1 MNVII
6 LCEGETDQIILSEY
20 FCHMYGFQYVRQNK
34 RDKGFHWPTGC
45 RYIHNDVS
53 LDIVYVGGNQ
63 FSEFI
68 EKILTINRMNSG
80 FSYSHVAVI
89 SDHDSDKEIQERWH
103 NIAETISTACHCDF
117 QIAENHWIEQVQQL
131 DFDESIAVHYLF
143 LSIPLESDGALE
155 TFLLNAMENEPGNVF
170 LSQQSKQF
178 VKDIIEKKTTLS
190 AEECNPKYLAKR
202 RTQIKAP
209 LAVFF
214 ALAWPD
220 RAFADAKALLQKV
233 PWAKY
238 EQIQTSFRAFE
249 IFKVDQ

>member
-20 FCHMYGFQYVRQNK
+20 FCHMYGFHYLRPNK
-34 RDKGFHWPTGC
+34 RDKGCWPTGC
-45 RYIHNDVS
+45 RYAHEDITM
-53 LDIVYVGGNQ
+53 DIVYVGGNQ
-63 FSEFI
+63 FSEYI
-68 EKILTINRMNSG
+68 QKILSINRMNSG
-80 FSYSHVAVI
+80 FAYSHVAVI
-89 SDHDSDKEIQERWH
+89 SDHDSDTEIQERW
-103 NIAETISTACHCDF
+103 NSIAETISTACHCDF
-117 QIAENHWIEQVQQL
+117 QIAENQWIEQVQQL
-131 DFDESIAVHYLF
+131 DFDESIAVQYLF
-143 LSIPLESDGALE
+143 LSIPLEGEGALE
-155 TFLLNAMENEPGNVF
+155 TYLLNAIENEPGNVF

-190 AEECNPKYLAKR
+190 AEEFNPKYLAKR

-220 RAFADAKALLQKV
+220 RAFTDAKALLQEV
-233 PWAKY
+233 PWEKY
-238 EQIQTSFRAFE
+238 KQIQTSFRAFE